1 MESQNLPAIV
11 EKIID
16 VIDSIQSS
24 SDDYHRQKL
33 ISILNELITKDFHSL
48 IQLLY
53 RIDVS
58 EKKIRTFLDQ
68 NTERDSATIL
78 ANLIIE
84 RQLEKAESRKRFS
97 NKNNPT
103 DDEEKW

>member
-1 MESQNLPAIV
+1 MESQSSPTIV
-11 EKIID
+11 EKIIE

-24 SDDYHRQKL
+24 SDDKNRLKL
-33 ISILNELITKDFHSL
+33 ISILNELINKDFHSL

-53 RIDVS
+53 RIDIS

-84 RQLEKAESRKRFS
+84 RQLEKAESRQHFS
-97 NKNNPT
+97 NKSNPKS
-103 DDEEKW
+103 DEEKW